1 VVSIKR
7 AEGSK
12 NTVNKQGF
20 VNSLSYAMQTF
31 FDCKSYSTRIYTSV
45 EWTFYGIA
53 ENTIAAAMAFE
64 MAYNLII
71 EWARP

>member
-1 VVSIKR
+1 
-7 AEGSK
+7 
-12 NTVNKQGF
+12 
-20 VNSLSYAMQTF
+20 MQIF
-31 FDCKSYSTRIYTSV
+31 FDCKSYSTRKYTSV